1 MNHMPMIHVETVKAV
16 QELLKDRGVEQRQGE
31 TWSDYV
37 ARGLGVS
44 GAKAEAFLEALHRG
58 CSVREAQSV
67 AGIGNPGAMVKAA
80 QAIGRTLG
88 RMRRPAVVPRPA
100 GWRWHPKRSDIGA
113 TEDQVN
119 MSAQVPQRIDARG
132 TKVED
137 LVGVGRHDSQ
147 GG

>member
-1 MNHMPMIHVETVKAV
+1 MPMIHVETVKAV
-16 QELLKDRGVEQRQGE
+16 QELLKDRGVEQRQDEPWG
-31 TWSDYV
+31 DYV
-37 ARGLGVS
+37 ARGLGIS
-44 GAKAEAFLEALHRG
+44 GAKAGAFLEALHGG
-58 CSVREAQSV
+58 CSVREAQVV
-67 AGIGNPGAMVKAA
+67 AGISNRGPMVKVA

-88 RMRRPAVVPRPA
+88 RMRRPAVVRRPA

-119 MSAQVPQRIDARG
+119 MSGQVPQRIDRHG

-137 LVGVGRHDSQ
+137 LVGVGEHDSQ